1 MENDRIKGLSSR
13 SLGGGSPMRT
23 PAFPLCKEAL
33 IDVIEQDRLSD
44 YPMAA
49 GDEESRKII
58 LEYLIKEGID
68 NYFENNI
75 KPIVNKYTTGII
87 FLNDDNSLC
96 VNGKCQRVQVSLK
109 ANINYL
115 FNFEKS
121 MTFTITSLTENNH
134 E

>member
-1 MENDRIKGLSSR
+1 MTNIIFYTLLLSISTSFGLGAMKYSTINRTFMLLQRSVFEYAVITIDENNYPYYD
-13 SLGGGSPMRT
+13 
-23 PAFPLCKEAL
+23 
-33 IDVIEQDRLSD
+33 EQLV
-44 YPMAA
+44 
-49 GDEESRKII
+49 
-58 LEYLIKEGID
+58 KEGID

-96 VNGKCQRVQVSLK
+96 VNSKCQRVQVSLK

>member
-1 MENDRIKGLSSR
+1 MTNIIFYTLLLSISTSFGLGAMKYSTINRTFMLLQRSVFEYAVITIDENNYPYYD
-13 SLGGGSPMRT
+13 
-23 PAFPLCKEAL
+23 
-33 IDVIEQDRLSD
+33 EQ
-44 YPMAA
+44 
-49 GDEESRKII
+49 
-58 LEYLIKEGID
+58 LIKEGID

-96 VNGKCQRVQVSLK
+96 VNDKCQRVQVSLK

>member
-1 MENDRIKGLSSR
+1 MTNIIFYTLLLSISTSFGLGAMKYSTINRTFMLLQRSVFEYAVITIDENNYPYYD
-13 SLGGGSPMRT
+13 
-23 PAFPLCKEAL
+23 
-33 IDVIEQDRLSD
+33 EQ
-44 YPMAA
+44 
-49 GDEESRKII
+49 
-58 LEYLIKEGID
+58 LIKEGID

-75 KPIVNKYTTGII
+75 KPIVHKYTTGII

-121 MTFTITSLTENNH
+121 MIFTITSLMENNH

>member
-1 MENDRIKGLSSR
+1 MLLQRSVFEYAVITIDENNYPYYD
-13 SLGGGSPMRT
+13 
-23 PAFPLCKEAL
+23 
-33 IDVIEQDRLSD
+33 EQ
-44 YPMAA
+44 
-49 GDEESRKII
+49 
-58 LEYLIKEGID
+58 LIKEGID

-75 KPIVNKYTTGII
+75 KPIVHKYTTGII

-121 MTFTITSLTENNH
+121 MTFTITSLTENDH

>member
-1 MENDRIKGLSSR
+1 MTNIIFYTLLLSISTSFGLGAMKYSTINSTFMLLQRRVFEYAVITIDENNYPYYD
-13 SLGGGSPMRT
+13 
-23 PAFPLCKEAL
+23 
-33 IDVIEQDRLSD
+33 EQ
-44 YPMAA
+44 
-49 GDEESRKII
+49 
-58 LEYLIKEGID
+58 LIKEGID

>member
-1 MENDRIKGLSSR
+1 MTNIIFYTLLLSISTSFGLGAMKYSTINRTFMLLQRSVFEYAVITIDENNYPYYD
-13 SLGGGSPMRT
+13 
-23 PAFPLCKEAL
+23 
-33 IDVIEQDRLSD
+33 EQLV
-44 YPMAA
+44 
-49 GDEESRKII
+49 
-58 LEYLIKEGID
+58 KEGID

-75 KPIVNKYTTGII
+75 KPVVNKYTTGII

-121 MTFTITSLTENNH
+121 MTFTITSLMENNY

>member
-1 MENDRIKGLSSR
+1 MTNIIFYTLLLSISTSFGLGAMKYSTINRTFMLLQRSVFEYAVITIDENNYPYYD
-13 SLGGGSPMRT
+13 
-23 PAFPLCKEAL
+23 
-33 IDVIEQDRLSD
+33 EQ
-44 YPMAA
+44 
-49 GDEESRKII
+49 
-58 LEYLIKEGID
+58 LIKEGID

-121 MTFTITSLTENNH
+121 MTFTITSLMENNY

>member
-1 MENDRIKGLSSR
+1 MTNIIFYTLLLSISTSFGLGAMKYSTINRTFMLLQRSVFEYAVITIDENNYPYYD
-13 SLGGGSPMRT
+13 
-23 PAFPLCKEAL
+23 
-33 IDVIEQDRLSD
+33 EQ
-44 YPMAA
+44 
-49 GDEESRKII
+49 
-58 LEYLIKEGID
+58 LIKEGID

-75 KPIVNKYTTGII
+75 KPIVHKYTTGII

-121 MTFTITSLTENNH
+121 MTFTITSLTENKH

>member
-1 MENDRIKGLSSR
+1 MTNIIFYTLLLSISTSFGLGAMKYSTINRTFMLLQRSVFEYAVITIDENNYPYYD
-13 SLGGGSPMRT
+13 
-23 PAFPLCKEAL
+23 
-33 IDVIEQDRLSD
+33 EQLV
-44 YPMAA
+44 
-49 GDEESRKII
+49 
-58 LEYLIKEGID
+58 KEGID

-121 MTFTITSLTENNH
+121 MTFTITSLMENNH

>member
-1 MENDRIKGLSSR
+1 MTNIIFYTLLLSISTSFGLGAMKYSTINRTFMLLQRSVFEYAVITIDENNYPYYD
-13 SLGGGSPMRT
+13 
-23 PAFPLCKEAL
+23 
-33 IDVIEQDRLSD
+33 EQ
-44 YPMAA
+44 
-49 GDEESRKII
+49 
-58 LEYLIKEGID
+58 LIKEGID

-75 KPIVNKYTTGII
+75 KPPIVNKYTTGII

-121 MTFTITSLTENNH
+121 MTFTITSLTENNY

>member
-1 MENDRIKGLSSR
+1 MTNIIFYTLLLSISTSFGLGAMKHSTINRTFMLLQRSVFEYAVITIDENNYPYYD
-13 SLGGGSPMRT
+13 
-23 PAFPLCKEAL
+23 
-33 IDVIEQDRLSD
+33 EQ
-44 YPMAA
+44 
-49 GDEESRKII
+49 
-58 LEYLIKEGID
+58 LIKEGID

-121 MTFTITSLTENNH
+121 MIFTITSLTENNH

>member
-1 MENDRIKGLSSR
+1 MTNILFYTLLLSISTSFGLGAMKYSTINRTFMLLQRSVFEYAVITIDENNYPYYD
-13 SLGGGSPMRT
+13 
-23 PAFPLCKEAL
+23 
-33 IDVIEQDRLSD
+33 EQ
-44 YPMAA
+44 
-49 GDEESRKII
+49 
-58 LEYLIKEGID
+58 LIKEGID

-75 KPIVNKYTTGII
+75 KPIVHKYTTGII

-121 MTFTITSLTENNH
+121 MIFTITSLMENNH

>member
-1 MENDRIKGLSSR
+1 MTNIIFYTLLLSISTSFGLGAMKYSIINRTFMLLQRSVFEYAVITIDENNYPYYD
-13 SLGGGSPMRT
+13 
-23 PAFPLCKEAL
+23 
-33 IDVIEQDRLSD
+33 EQ
-44 YPMAA
+44 
-49 GDEESRKII
+49 
-58 LEYLIKEGID
+58 LIKEGID

-75 KPIVNKYTTGII
+75 KPIVHKYTTGII

-121 MTFTITSLTENNH
+121 MTFTITSLTENDH

>member
-1 MENDRIKGLSSR
+1 MTNIIFYTLLLSISTSFGLGAMKYSTINRTFMLLQRSVFEYAVITIDENNYPYYD
-13 SLGGGSPMRT
+13 
-23 PAFPLCKEAL
+23 
-33 IDVIEQDRLSD
+33 EQ
-44 YPMAA
+44 
-49 GDEESRKII
+49 
-58 LEYLIKEGID
+58 LIKEGID

-121 MTFTITSLTENNH
+121 MTFTITSLMENNH

>member
-1 MENDRIKGLSSR
+1 MTNIIFYTLLLSISTSFGLGAMKYSTINRTFMLLQRSVFEYAVITIDENNYPYYD
-13 SLGGGSPMRT
+13 
-23 PAFPLCKEAL
+23 
-33 IDVIEQDRLSD
+33 EQ
-44 YPMAA
+44 
-49 GDEESRKII
+49 
-58 LEYLIKEGID
+58 LIKEGID

-75 KPIVNKYTTGII
+75 KPIVHKYTTGII

-121 MTFTITSLTENNH
+121 MTFTITSLMENNY

>member
-1 MENDRIKGLSSR
+1 MTNIIFYTLLLSISTSFGLGAMKYSTINRTLMLLQRSVFEYAVITIDENNYPYYD
-13 SLGGGSPMRT
+13 
-23 PAFPLCKEAL
+23 
-33 IDVIEQDRLSD
+33 EQ
-44 YPMAA
+44 
-49 GDEESRKII
+49 
-58 LEYLIKEGID
+58 LIKEGID

-121 MTFTITSLTENNH
+121 MTFTITSLMENNH

>member
-1 MENDRIKGLSSR
+1 MTNIIFYTLLLSISTSFGLGAMKYSTINRTFMLLQRSVFEYAVITIDENNYPYYD
-13 SLGGGSPMRT
+13 
-23 PAFPLCKEAL
+23 
-33 IDVIEQDRLSD
+33 EQ
-44 YPMAA
+44 
-49 GDEESRKII
+49 
-58 LEYLIKEGID
+58 LIKEGID

-75 KPIVNKYTTGII
+75 KPIVHKYTTGII

-121 MTFTITSLTENNH
+121 MTFTITSLMENNH

>member
-1 MENDRIKGLSSR
+1 MTNIIFYTLLLSISTSFGLGAMKYSTINRTFMLLQRSVFEYAVITIDENNYPYYD
-13 SLGGGSPMRT
+13 
-23 PAFPLCKEAL
+23 
-33 IDVIEQDRLSD
+33 EQ
-44 YPMAA
+44 
-49 GDEESRKII
+49 
-58 LEYLIKEGID
+58 LIKEGID

-87 FLNDDNSLC
+87 FLNDNNSLC

-121 MTFTITSLTENNH
+121 MTFTITSLMENNH

>member
-1 MENDRIKGLSSR
+1 MTNIIFYTLLLSISTSFGLGAMKYSTINRTFMLLQRSVFEYAVITIDENNYPYYD
-13 SLGGGSPMRT
+13 
-23 PAFPLCKEAL
+23 
-33 IDVIEQDRLSD
+33 EQ
-44 YPMAA
+44 
-49 GDEESRKII
+49 
-58 LEYLIKEGID
+58 LIKEGID
-68 NYFENNI
+68 NYFENTI
-75 KPIVNKYTTGII
+75 KPIVNKYMTGII

>member
-1 MENDRIKGLSSR
+1 MTNIIFYTLLLSISTSFGLGAMKYSTINRTFMLLQRSVFEYAVITIDENNYPYYD
-13 SLGGGSPMRT
+13 
-23 PAFPLCKEAL
+23 
-33 IDVIEQDRLSD
+33 EQ
-44 YPMAA
+44 
-49 GDEESRKII
+49 
-58 LEYLIKEGID
+58 LIKEGID

-75 KPIVNKYTTGII
+75 KPIVHKYTTGII

-121 MTFTITSLTENNH
+121 MTFTITSLTENNY

>member
-1 MENDRIKGLSSR
+1 MLLQRSVFEYAVITIDENNYPYYD
-13 SLGGGSPMRT
+13 
-23 PAFPLCKEAL
+23 
-33 IDVIEQDRLSD
+33 EQ
-44 YPMAA
+44 
-49 GDEESRKII
+49 
-58 LEYLIKEGID
+58 LIKEGID

-121 MTFTITSLTENNH
+121 MIFTITSLMENNH

>member
-1 MENDRIKGLSSR
+1 MLLQRSVFEYAVITIDENNYPYYD
-13 SLGGGSPMRT
+13 
-23 PAFPLCKEAL
+23 
-33 IDVIEQDRLSD
+33 EQ
-44 YPMAA
+44 
-49 GDEESRKII
+49 
-58 LEYLIKEGID
+58 LIKEGID

-121 MTFTITSLTENNH
+121 MTFTITSLTENDH

>member
-1 MENDRIKGLSSR
+1 MTNIIFYTLLLSISTSFGLGAMKYSTINRTFMLLQRSVFEYAVITIDENNYPYYD
-13 SLGGGSPMRT
+13 
-23 PAFPLCKEAL
+23 
-33 IDVIEQDRLSD
+33 EQ
-44 YPMAA
+44 
-49 GDEESRKII
+49 
-58 LEYLIKEGID
+58 LIKEGID

-121 MTFTITSLTENNH
+121 MTFTITSLIENNH

>member
-1 MENDRIKGLSSR
+1 MTNIIFYTLLLSISTSFGLGAMKYSTINRTFMLLQRSVFEYAVITIDENNYPYYD
-13 SLGGGSPMRT
+13 
-23 PAFPLCKEAL
+23 
-33 IDVIEQDRLSD
+33 EQ
-44 YPMAA
+44 
-49 GDEESRKII
+49 
-58 LEYLIKEGID
+58 LIKEGID

-121 MTFTITSLTENNH
+121 MIFTITSLMENNH